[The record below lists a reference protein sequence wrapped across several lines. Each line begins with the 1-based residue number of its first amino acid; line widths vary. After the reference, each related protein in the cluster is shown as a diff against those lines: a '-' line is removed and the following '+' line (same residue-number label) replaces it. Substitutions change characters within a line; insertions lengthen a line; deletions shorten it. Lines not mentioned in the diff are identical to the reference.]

1 MAFDNN
7 QKSGNGDPN
16 AKRKSEEHL
25 PRYFRT
31 VPNSKFLSSTL
42 DQLIQPGSVEQLL
55 HLIKMIIMLVIFQ
68 LADKIINLNQL
79 LLLKIV

>member
-42 DQLIQPGSVEQLL
+42 D
-55 HLIKMIIMLVIFQ
+55 
-68 LADKIINLNQL
+68 
-79 LLLKIV
+79 